1 MMNQK
6 SHALPKAQ
14 VGKSHLNWF
23 LWLIP
28 IAAALL
34 CAWFVGQDIIFAG
47 PTVTIYFENA
57 DGLQE
62 HNSLLE
68 YRGAT
73 IGEVGT
79 LKLTKDRQRVAVK
92 VQLDAS
98 AANIARQGSVFWI
111 VRPQVKL
118 GAVSGLQTIVS
129 GNYITVEPGNGTR
142 TNQFIGA
149 EKAPIKQ
156 VKALDIL
163 LLAPKLGSLQPQS
176 PVFYRDIQVGEVLDC
191 RLGDDAREVV
201 IHARIRE
208 EYAPLVRMNSKF
220 WNAGGI
226 HVHIGLFSG
235 ANISAESAQTLISG
249 GIEFATPPDF
259 QNAATNGAI
268 FSLNEKSDDEWG
280 KWSPAIPLP
289 SVPEAMTNKPPAP
302 NINNLL

>member
-1 MMNQK
+1 MNEK
-6 SHALPKAQ
+6 SPALPKAH
-14 VGKSHLNWF
+14 VVKSHLNWL

-47 PTVTIYFENA
+47 PTVTIFFENA

-62 HNSLLE
+62 NNSLLK

-73 IGEVGT
+73 VGEVGT

-92 VQLDAS
+92 VQVDAS
-98 AANIARQGSVFWI
+98 AANLAREGSVFWI

-118 GAVSGLQTIVS
+118 GALSGLQTIVS
-129 GNYITVEPGNGTR
+129 GNYITVEPGDGAR
-142 TNQFIGA
+142 TNQFTGA
-149 EKAPIKQ
+149 EQAPIKPVQ
-156 VKALDIL
+156 ALDIL
-163 LLAPKLGSLQPQS
+163 LLAPKLGSLQPLS

-201 IHARIRE
+201 VHARIRE
-208 EYAPLVRMNSKF
+208 EYAPLVRLNSKF

-235 ANISAESAQTLISG
+235 LNISAESAQTLISG

-268 FSLNEKSDDEWG
+268 FNLNEKPDDAWE
-280 KWSPAIPLP
+280 KWSPAIPLH
-289 SVPEAMTNKPPAP
+289 SVPEAMTNKTPTP
-302 NINNLL
+302 NLKNLR

>member
-1 MMNQK
+1 MNEK
-6 SHALPKAQ
+6 SSALPKAH
-14 VGKSHLNWF
+14 VGKSYFSWL

-34 CAWFVGQDIIFAG
+34 CIWFVAQDIIFAG

-57 DGLQE
+57 EGLQE
-62 HNSLLE
+62 HNSLVK
-68 YRGAT
+68 YRGVKV
-73 IGEVGT
+73 GGVGT

-98 AANIARQGSVFWI
+98 AANLACQGSVFWI
-111 VRPQVKL
+111 VRPEVKL
-118 GAVSGLQTIVS
+118 GALSGLQTIVS
-129 GNYITVEPGNGTR
+129 GNYIAVEPGNGAR
-142 TNQFIGA
+142 TNQFVGA
-149 EKAPIKQ
+149 ATAPIKPVQ
-156 VKALDIL
+156 ALDIR

-191 RLGDDAREVV
+191 RLSDNAREVV

-226 HVHIGLFSG
+226 NIHIGLFSG

-259 QNAATNGAI
+259 QNAATNGAV
-268 FSLNEKSDDEWG
+268 FSLNEKSDDDWE

-289 SVPEAMTNKPPAP
+289 SVPEAMTNKTFAP
-302 NINNLL
+302 NLINLR

>member
-1 MMNQK
+1 MSDK
-6 SHALPKAQ
+6 LHPPKAKIE
-14 VGKSHLNWF
+14 KSYLSWF

-34 CAWFVGQDIIFAG
+34 CAWFVAQDIVFAG

-57 DGLQE
+57 DGLQD
-62 HNSLLE
+62 HNSLVK
-68 YRGAT
+68 YRGVQV
-73 IGEVGT
+73 GEVGT
-79 LKLTKDRQRVAVK
+79 LKLTKDRQRVAVR

-98 AANIARQGSVFWI
+98 AANLARQGSVFWI
-111 VRPQVKL
+111 VRPKVKL
-118 GAVSGLQTIVS
+118 GALSGLQTIVS
-129 GNYITVEPGNGTR
+129 GNYIAVEPGNGAR

-149 EKAPIKQ
+149 EKAPIKPVQ
-156 VKALDIL
+156 ALDIL
-163 LLAPKLGSLQPQS
+163 LLSPKLGSLQPQS
-176 PVFYRDIQVGEVLDC
+176 PVFYRDIQVGEVLDY
-191 RLGDDAREVV
+191 RLSDDAREVV

-235 ANISAESAQTLISG
+235 VNISAESAQTLISG

-259 QNAATNGAI
+259 QNAATNGTA
-268 FSLNEKSDDEWG
+268 FSLNEKSDDDWE

-289 SVPEAMTNKPPAP
+289 SMPEAMTNKPPAP
-302 NINNLL
+302 NLNNLR